1 MSEPTTLQMKEAWS
15 KACAPDMDSKALS
28 NAERGTDCYDAVIK
42 HRMSQ
47 DQAKRILEFFGSM
60 SDEGQD
66 PIRLLAKMMV
76 SHKKAL
82 ETYL

>member
-1 MSEPTTLQMKEAWS
+1 MSEPTETQMKQAWDN
-15 KACAPDMDSKALS
+15 AYAPDMDSKSLS

-60 SDEGQD
+60 ADEGYD
-66 PIRLLAKMMV
+66 PIRLLAKMMTTY
-76 SHKKAL
+76 KQAL
-82 ETYL
+82 